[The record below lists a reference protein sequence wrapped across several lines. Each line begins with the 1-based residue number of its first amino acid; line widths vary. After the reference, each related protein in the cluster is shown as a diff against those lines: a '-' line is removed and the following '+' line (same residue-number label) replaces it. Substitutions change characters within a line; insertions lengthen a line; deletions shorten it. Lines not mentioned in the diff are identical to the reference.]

1 MVVGADGPGAGAA
14 APADADGGGRGD
26 GGRGPGRSRAR
37 AALATALGELLTPAP
52 RREPDP
58 LAEPAAGGA
67 AAAAAADGEHDEEDG
82 EQHDGDDDGFEMPAG
97 EGRLLLKAGPGMEA
111 AEGYEGRPA
120 SRRAFF
126 ADAAEEAE
134 EEDAAAAAAGRAA
147 VAAAMARKRPRG
159 AAAAEDREFE
169 AWRRAMEAQAGA
181 EAGRGGDALEA
192 EYARMQAEEEGAAP
206 APALRKADQDRRKGR
221 AVQSQTR
228 LWEKALELRIRL
240 QKCLAGANRMPQGS
254 HARAVERSS
263 EATRAAYE
271 ALRLAAGSTL
281 QQMVELQAALMRT
294 EVEAAGA
301 VGAAAAPSAAAWKA
315 LQRLDRK
322 LVPFC
327 TGAIDKW
334 HRRTMLATG
343 VGAAKGGLKV
353 LTQSVSSQVAA
364 LLRDSDKVLK
374 RMRVRSSEA
383 RVFCQPPFE
392 AGGAAADG
400 GAGGA
405 ARPAAAE
412 YDHETYDDAEFYNQ
426 LLKEFL
432 ESKQLDAGNLTA
444 GRGPK
449 RRKVVDRRA
458 SKGRKLRYNVHE
470 KLVNF
475 MVPVPHERTSAAVDQ
490 LFSGLFG
497 GNAR

>member
-1 MVVGADGPGAGAA
+1 MAEEGRRKGPA
-14 APADADGGGRGD
+14 
-26 GGRGPGRSRAR
+26 RSRAR
-37 AALATALGELLTPAP
+37 AALSTALGELLTPAP
-52 RREPDP
+52 RREPDL
-58 LAEPAAGGA
+58 LAEPAAVGA
-67 AAAAAADGEHDEEDG
+67 EHDEE
-82 EQHDGDDDGFEMPAG
+82 HDDEEHDEEEHDEEDDGFEMPAG
-97 EGRLLLKAGPGMEA
+97 EGRLLLKAGLGMEA
-111 AEGYEGRPA
+111 AEGYEGRPS

-126 ADAAEEAE
+126 AAAE
-134 EEDAAAAAAGRAA
+134 EEDEDDDDAAGQAA

-159 AAAAEDREFE
+159 AGAAEDREFE
-169 AWRRAMEAQAGA
+169 AWRREMEAQVGA
-181 EAGRGGDALEA
+181 EGGGAGGALED

-206 APALRKADQDRRKGR
+206 APALRKADQDRQKGR

-240 QKCLAGANRMPQGS
+240 QKCLAGANRMPQAS
-254 HARAVERSS
+254 HARDVERSS

-271 ALRLAAGSTL
+271 SLRLAAGSTL

-294 EVEAAGA
+294 EVDAAGV

-315 LQRLDRK
+315 LKRLDRK

-327 TGAIDKW
+327 TEAIDKW

-374 RMRVRSSEA
+374 RSRVRSSEA

-392 AGGAAADG
+392 AGGTANG
-400 GAGGA
+400 GEEGAEGGEGAA

-412 YDHETYDDAEFYNQ
+412 YDHETYGDAEFYNQ